1 MWLKHGHLARAPK
14 PCGVSKLY
22 SEPAGWDGRGP
33 GWICHVSHFCAPWK
47 GTRQTRVPFPERKKA
62 DSSVLITGAWA
73 EFPLFIMSLSPL
85 NTRERTVFLQNQNA
99 SFLHSHLLAVKMKLN
114 RVKAFYL
121 PQLLFIKQNST
132 KVTRCTIKLVNLSG
146 ERVAA
151 TLTHASVEVLAP
163 LTRRGSRIWDF
174 SIWTVCAGQ
183 QLRSPGKTALFPEQ
197 GLSGWGTAFLEGKRL
212 SDGHLLNGF

>member
-47 GTRQTRVPFPERKKA
+47 GTRQTRVPSLERKKA

-73 EFPLFIMSLSPL
+73 EFPLFVMSLSPL

-99 SFLHSHLLAVKMKLN
+99 SFLPLHLLAVEMKLN
-114 RVKAFYL
+114 RVKAFCL
-121 PQLLFIKQNST
+121 PQLLWFNQNST
-132 KVTRCTIKLVNLSG
+132 KVTRYTIKLVILLG
-146 ERVAA
+146 ARDAA
-151 TLTHASVEVLAP
+151 MLTRASVEVLAP
-163 LTRRGSRIWDF
+163 LVRRDSRIWDF
-174 SIWTVCAGQ
+174 SICTVCAGQ
-183 QLRSPGKTALFPEQ
+183 QLHSPSKTALFPEQ

-212 SDGHLLNGF
+212 SDGHLLRGF